1 MSKRV
6 KIPSAVTLGSHR
18 FTVRRVSAESL
29 ARVAGCPAY
38 GVFLPESQEI
48 LVIAQGQRRQGPSA
62 SLCAQT
68 YYHELAHAML
78 WVLGHKDFA
87 NEKVVDQLGH
97 LLKQS
102 QESAE

>member
-18 FTVRRVSAESL
+18 FTIRRVSGEAL

-48 LVIAQGQRRQGPSA
+48 LVIEQSSRRHGPSA
-62 SLCAQT
+62 SLCTQT
-68 YYHELAHAML
+68 YFHELAHAMM
-78 WVLGHKDFA
+78 WVLGHKDYS
-87 NEKVVDQLGH
+87 NEKVIDQLGH

-102 QESAE
+102 HETAE